1 MMKIDVN
8 NITLNYTK
16 VGNGDP
22 IILLHGNGE
31 DLHIFDPL
39 VDRLKLHFT
48 VYAVDSRN
56 HGDSTKTKDWTYEA
70 MAEDIFQLI
79 EKLQLKKVSIVGFS
93 DGAIIALLLAIKH
106 RDLFYKMVLLGV
118 NLKPTDFK
126 KSIYKSLVDE
136 YEKTQDPLVK
146 MMLEQPNI
154 ELEELKNIETPT
166 LVVSAEDELFYRK
179 IFKDM
184 VKVMPNAKLKI
195 MKNHDHGSYI
205 INEAILYPD
214 LMEFIE

>member
-1 MMKIDVN
+1 MMNIDVN

-16 VGNGDP
+16 LGKGDP

-106 RDLFYKMVLLGV
+106 RNLFYKMVLLGV

-126 KSIYKSLVDE
+126 KNIYKSLVDE

-166 LVVSAEDELFYRK
+166 LVVSAEHELFYRK
-179 IFKDM
+179 GFKDM
-184 VKVMPNAKLKI
+184 VKIMPNAKLKI

-214 LMEFIE
+214 LMEFI

>member
-1 MMKIDVN
+1 MNIDVN

-16 VGNGDP
+16 LGKGDP

-106 RDLFYKMVLLGV
+106 RNLFYKMVLLGV

-126 KSIYKSLVDE
+126 KNIYKSLVDE

-166 LVVSAEDELFYRK
+166 LVVSAEHELFYRK
-179 IFKDM
+179 GFKDM
-184 VKVMPNAKLKI
+184 VKIMPNAKLKI

-214 LMEFIE
+214 LMEFI